1 MPLTPLPMT
10 KIQFVRPL
18 SRLSRMILASLAA
31 ILLVVWGS
39 VVWGLQ
45 SLHQTAIRNQI
56 QESSNI
62 SRVLQEQTTRVLAIV
77 DKLTL
82 RANESSASASRQ
94 STPLQQIDT
103 VRLTNETGLFPDIL
117 SQFSVVDAQGRFLS
131 SNLDPTGEKSGHVD
145 LSDREHIRVHL
156 NPQLAPEA
164 LQRINASGLFIGKP
178 VLGKVSKL
186 WTIQVSRKLHNAAG
200 DVVGVV
206 VASVNP
212 VYFEQVYK
220 DVQLGPRGTITL
232 IGDDDIVRAQVIGG
246 QHQGM
251 GKTFDP
257 GMRDPQEAKTAEQIS
272 FMRLADKGQQDIV
285 VSRLIPGY
293 PLRLQVSTTTDWAL
307 TNWHET
313 LNITLVLTGLMS
325 LGAVVATLLFIRI
338 VRKIENQSEEIR
350 AQNQTQEMT
359 MDAMQDGVLLL
370 DREGRLVK
378 TNPMALELLGNRK
391 DEVDGVRID
400 EVLPGEQNQQRM
412 SDWFVFDQ
420 DQQMRYLARQI
431 KAAAGAAPAIPI
443 PLLSVDPV
451 GHLLWATTSA
461 CELFGLDPSA
471 PGTDVFAQETVR
483 QLQQAAS
490 SATADAGPIQAVE
503 ISWRAGDLRP
513 LRMPTLHVRLNEE
526 MPQWVFW
533 IMPDTDALSAYA
545 IRTLRNTEWRILRA
559 DAATITPVLL
569 SASPLLD
576 PFNRLTGAV
585 LSMKDVRDVKAKE
598 EENLRM
604 VKKMEQSQ
612 KLDALGQ
619 LAAGVA
625 HDFNN
630 LLGMIQ
636 SHAELVEMK
645 VGADSPANKNLQAIL
660 QAITRAHNIVLTLN
674 SLGRDAKNDQAAA
687 ATHSLFELSPVL
699 HETQSLLQA
708 SLKGI
713 DIGLETVGP
722 VPGHIMLKGESGE
735 LQQVLV
741 NLCVNASHA
750 IGEQRKG
757 RITLQTSCGVDGT
770 VNLEVIDNGGG
781 IPPEILPRI
790 FEPFFTTKGV
800 GKGTGLG
807 LAMVHSIITKMGG
820 TIDCHSEM
828 GVGTRFS
835 IRLPSVQG

>member
-1 MPLTPLPMT
+1 MPMT
-10 KIQFVRPL
+10 PIRFFRQL
-18 SRLSRMILASLAA
+18 SRLDRTILLSLAV

-82 RANESSASASRQ
+82 RANESTVAASR
-94 STPLQQIDT
+94 PGGALQQIDT

-117 SQFSVVDAQGRFLS
+117 SQFSIVDAQGRFLS
-131 SNLDPTGEKSGHVD
+131 SNLDPSGEKSAHVD
-145 LSDREHIRVHL
+145 LSEREHIRVHL
-156 NPQLAPEA
+156 HPELAPDA
-164 LQRINASGLFIGKP
+164 LQRVNANGLFIGKP

-200 DVVGVV
+200 EVVGVV

-212 VYFEQVYK
+212 AYFEQVYK
-220 DVQLGPRGTITL
+220 DVQLGPQGTITL
-232 IGDDDIVRAQVIGG
+232 IGDDDIVRAQVVGG
-246 QHQGM
+246 RNQGM
-251 GKTFDP
+251 GQTLASV
-257 GMRDPQEAKTAEQIS
+257 MRDPQEAKTSDQVS
-272 FMRLADKGQQDIV
+272 FMRRVDSAQQDIV
-285 VSRLIPGY
+285 VSRPVPGY

-307 TNWHET
+307 ANWHET

-325 LGAVVATLLFIRI
+325 LGAVVATLLFLRI
-338 VRKIENQSEEIR
+338 VRKIEHQSEEIR
-350 AQNQTQEMT
+350 AQHQMQEMT

-378 TNPMALELLGNRK
+378 ANPMALELLGTRR
-391 DEVDGVRID
+391 DEVDGVRMD
-400 EVLPGEQNQQRM
+400 AVLPGEQNQRSM
-412 SDWFVFDQ
+412 SDWFVFDLA
-420 DQQMRYLARQI
+420 QQMRYLERQI
-431 KAAAGAAPAIPI
+431 RSAAGAAPSIPI
-443 PLLSVDPV
+443 PLLSVNPL
-451 GHLLWATTSA
+451 GQLRWATPSA
-461 CELFGLDPSA
+461 CELFGLDPAA
-471 PGTDVFAQETVR
+471 PGTDVFAPDTVQ
-483 QLQQAAS
+483 QLLQAA
-490 SATADAGPIQAVE
+490 ADAQGHVGQPQTVE
-503 ISWRAGDLRP
+503 ITWRAGDLLP
-513 LRMPTLHVRLNEE
+513 LRMPTLHVLLGHETPE
-526 MPQWVFW
+526 SVFW
-533 IMPDTDALSAYA
+533 IMPNADALSAYA
-545 IRTLRNTEWRILRA
+545 IRTLRNTEWRILHA
-559 DAATITPVLL
+559 EDGAITPVLL

-576 PFNRLTGAV
+576 PYSRLTGAV

-645 VGADSPANKNLQAIL
+645 IGADSPAHKNLQAIL
-660 QAITRAHNIVLTLN
+660 QAITRAHSIVLTLN
-674 SLGRDAKNDQAAA
+674 SLGRQAKNDQEAAA
-687 ATHSLFELSPVL
+687 AQSVFELSPLL

-713 DIGLETVGP
+713 EIGLNSVGN
-722 VPGHIMLKGESGE
+722 VPEHILLQGESGA

-750 IGEQRKG
+750 IGEHRKG
-757 RITLQTSCGVDGT
+757 RITLETRCEVDGT
-770 VNLEVIDNGGG
+770 VGLDVVDNGSG

-820 TIDCHSEM
+820 TIECQSEL

-835 IRLPSVQG
+835 LRLPCVLR

>member
-1 MPLTPLPMT
+1 MT
-10 KIQFVRPL
+10 NIRFVRPL
-18 SRLSRMILASLAA
+18 SRLGRMILVSLAV

-39 VVWGLQ
+39 VIWGLQ
-45 SLHQTAIRNQI
+45 SLHQTAMRNQI

-82 RANESSASASRQ
+82 RANESTASAPR
-94 STPLQQIDT
+94 TGTALQQIDT

-117 SQFSVVDAQGRFLS
+117 SQFSIVDAQGRFLS

-145 LSDREHIRVHL
+145 LSEREHIRVHL

-164 LQRINASGLFIGKP
+164 LQRVNANGLFIGKP

-200 DVVGVV
+200 EVIGVV

-220 DVQLGPRGTITL
+220 DVQLGPKGTITL
-232 IGDDDIVRAQVIGG
+232 IGDDDIVRAQVVGG
-246 QHQGM
+246 KNQGM
-251 GKTFDP
+251 GKTFEP
-257 GMRDPQEAKTAEQIS
+257 GMRDPQEARTTEQTS
-272 FMRLADKGQQDIV
+272 FVRRVDKGQQDIV

-313 LNITLVLTGLMS
+313 LQITLVLTGLMS
-325 LGAVVATLLFIRI
+325 LGAVVATLLFLRV
-338 VRKIENQSEEIR
+338 VRKIEIQSEEIR
-350 AQNQTQEMT
+350 AQHQMQEMT

-378 TNPMALELLGNRK
+378 ANPMAFELLGARR

-400 EVLPGEQNQQRM
+400 EVLPGEQNQHSM
-412 SDWFVFDQ
+412 ADWFVFDQ
-420 DQQMRYLARQI
+420 AQRMRYLERQI
-431 KAAAGAAPAIPI
+431 QAAAGAAPAIPI
-443 PLLSVDPV
+443 PLLSVNPLGQLV
-451 GHLLWATTSA
+451 WATTSA
-461 CELFGLDPSA
+461 CELFGLDPAA
-471 PGTDVFAQETVR
+471 PGTDVFAQETVQ
-483 QLQQAAS
+483 QLQQAA
-490 SATADAGPIQAVE
+490 ALAQAGQPQTLE

-513 LRMPTLHVRLNEE
+513 LRMPTLHVLLGQET
-526 MPQWVFW
+526 PQSVFW
-533 IMPDTDALSAYA
+533 IMPSADALSAYA

-559 DAATITPVLL
+559 EGATITPVLL

-576 PFNRLTGAV
+576 PYSRLTGAV

-645 VGADSPANKNLQAIL
+645 IGADSPAHKNLQAIL

-674 SLGRDAKNDQAAA
+674 SLGRDARNDQDAAA
-687 ATHSLFELSPVL
+687 AQSLFELSPL
-699 HETQSLLQA
+699 LQETQSLLQA

-713 DIGLETVGP
+713 DIGLDTAGTVP
-722 VPGHIMLKGESGE
+722 DHILLKGESGA

-750 IGEQRKG
+750 IGEHRKG
-757 RITLQTSCGVDGT
+757 RITLQTRCAADGT
-770 VNLEVIDNGGG
+770 VTLEVVDNGAG
-781 IPPEILPRI
+781 IPPDILPRI

-807 LAMVHSIITKMGG
+807 LAMVHSIVTKMGG
-820 TIDCHSEM
+820 TIECQSEL

-835 IRLPSVQG
+835 IRLPCVVR

>member
-1 MPLTPLPMT
+1 MT
-10 KIQFVRPL
+10 DIRFARPL
-18 SRLSRMILASLAA
+18 SRLGRTILISLGV

-39 VVWGLQ
+39 VIWGLK

-62 SRVLQEQTTRVLAIV
+62 SRVLQEQTARVLAIV
-77 DKLTL
+77 DKVTL
-82 RANESSASASRQ
+82 RAND
-94 STPLQQIDT
+94 STATATRPAAALQQIDT

-117 SQFSVVDAQGRFLS
+117 SQFSIVDAQGRFLS
-131 SNLDPTGEKSGHVD
+131 SNLDPSGEKSGHVD
-145 LSDREHIRVHL
+145 LSEREHIRVHL

-164 LQRINASGLFIGKP
+164 LQRVNANGLFIGKP

-200 DVVGVV
+200 EVVGVV

-232 IGDDDIVRAQVIGG
+232 IGDDDVVRAQVVGG
-246 QHQGM
+246 QNQGM
-251 GKTFDP
+251 GKTFEP
-257 GMRDPQEAKTAEQIS
+257 GMRDQEEVRTAEQIS
-272 FMRLADKGQQDIV
+272 FMRQVDRGQQEIV

-293 PLRLQVSTTTDWAL
+293 PLRLQVATTTEWAL
-307 TNWHET
+307 SNWHET

-325 LGAVVATLLFIRI
+325 LGALVATLLFLRI
-338 VRKIENQSEEIR
+338 VRKIEHQSEEIR
-350 AQNQTQEMT
+350 AQHQKQEMT

-378 TNPMALELLGNRK
+378 ANPMALELLGARG

-400 EVLPGEQNQQRM
+400 EVLPGEQNQHSM
-412 SDWFVFDQ
+412 SDWLVFDQ
-420 DQQMRYLARQI
+420 AQQMRYLERQI
-431 KAAAGAAPAIPI
+431 SAAAGAAPAIPI
-443 PLLSVDPV
+443 PLLSVNPL
-451 GHLLWATTSA
+451 GQLLWATTSA

-471 PGTDVFAQETVR
+471 PGTDVFGADTVA
-483 QLQQAAS
+483 QLQQLAAG
-490 SATADAGPIQAVE
+490 AEARTGEPQTVD

-513 LRMPTLHVRLNEE
+513 LRMPTLHVLLGQEK
-526 MPQWVFW
+526 PQSVFW
-533 IMPDTDALSAYA
+533 ILPSADALSAYA

-559 DAATITPVLL
+559 EGATITPVLL

-576 PFNRLTGAV
+576 PYSRLTGAV

-598 EENLRM
+598 EENLHM

-645 VGADSPANKNLQAIL
+645 IGADSPANKNLQAIL

-674 SLGRDAKNDQAAA
+674 SLGRNAKSEQEAGAAQ
-687 ATHSLFELSPVL
+687 SLFELAPLL

-713 DIGLETVGP
+713 EIGLHTDGTVP
-722 VPGHIMLKGESGE
+722 EHILLQGDSGA

-750 IGEQRKG
+750 IGEHRKG
-757 RITLQTSCGVDGT
+757 RIALQTGYAADGMVT
-770 VNLEVIDNGGG
+770 LEVIDNGSG
-781 IPPEILPRI
+781 IPPDILPRI

-807 LAMVHSIITKMGG
+807 LAMVHSIITQMGG
-820 TIDCHSEM
+820 TIECHSEP
-828 GVGTRFS
+828 GVGTRFTL
-835 IRLPSVQG
+835 RLPCVLR

>member
-1 MPLTPLPMT
+1 M
-10 KIQFVRPL
+10 RHL
-18 SRLSRMILASLAA
+18 SRLGRMILISLIF
-31 ILLVVWGS
+31 ILLSVWG
-39 VVWGLQ
+39 VVIWGLQ

-77 DKLTL
+77 DRVTL
-82 RANESSASASRQ
+82 RANESTLSAAK
-94 STPLQQIDT
+94 TVTALQQVDT
-103 VRLTNETGLFPDIL
+103 VRLANETGLFPDIL
-117 SQFSVVDAQGRFLS
+117 SQLSVVDAQGRFLS

-156 NPQLAPEA
+156 HPELVPEA
-164 LQRINASGLFIGKP
+164 FQRVNANGLFIGKP

-186 WTIQVSRKLHNAAG
+186 WTIQVSRKLYNASGEIAG
-200 DVVGVV
+200 VL

-220 DVQLGPRGTITL
+220 DVQLGAEGMITL
-232 IGDDDIVRAQVIGG
+232 IGDDDIVRAQVVGA
-246 QHQGM
+246 QPQGM
-251 GKTFDP
+251 GKTLDMA
-257 GMRDPQEAKTAEQIS
+257 MRDPQEAKTAQQIS
-272 FMRLADKGQQDIV
+272 FTRVTEGGHQDIV
-285 VSRLIPGY
+285 VSRRIPAY

-307 TNWHET
+307 SNWHET

-325 LGAVVATLLFIRI
+325 LGAVVAALLFIRV
-338 VRKIENQSEEIR
+338 VRKIENQSDEIR
-350 AQNQTQEMT
+350 AQHQMQEIT
-359 MDAMQDGVLLL
+359 IDAMQDGVLLL
-370 DREGRLVK
+370 DRDGRLIK
-378 TNPMALELLGNRK
+378 ANPMALELLGSRK
-391 DEVDGVRID
+391 DEVEGVHISL
-400 EVLPGEQNQQRM
+400 VLPGEQNQASM
-412 SDWFVFDQ
+412 ADWFVFNQ
-420 DQQMRYLARQI
+420 EQQMRYLLRRIQS
-431 KAAAGAAPAIPI
+431 AAGVAPAIPI
-443 PLLSVDPV
+443 PLLSVDLQ
-451 GHLLWATTSA
+451 GQLIWATTSA
-461 CELFGLDPSA
+461 CELFGLDPEA
-471 PGTDVFAQETVR
+471 PGRDVFAPETVS
-483 QLQQAAS
+483 QLQLAAM
-490 SATADAGPIQAVE
+490 AKPGPLGQGQIVE
-503 ISWRAGDLRP
+503 ISWRAGELLP
-513 LRMPTLHVRLNEE
+513 LRLPTLHVP
-526 MPQWVFW
+526 MPPPAQQAVFW
-533 IMPDTDALSAYA
+533 IVPSADALSAYA
-545 IRTLRNTEWRILRA
+545 IRTLRNTEWRILSA
-559 DAATITPVLL
+559 EDASITPVLL

-576 PFNRLTGAV
+576 PFSRLTGAV
-585 LSMKDVRDVKAKE
+585 LSMKDVRDVKQKE

-645 VGADSPANKNLQAIL
+645 VGPDSPAKKNLQAIL

-674 SLGRDAKNDQAAA
+674 SLGRDAKNEQSDDA
-687 ATHSLFELSPVL
+687 SLHQFELSAL
-699 HETQSLLQA
+699 LQETQSLLQA

-713 DIGLETVGP
+713 DVELSPLGTL
-722 VPGHIMLKGESGE
+722 PGQIMLKGESGA

-757 RITLQTSCGVDGT
+757 RITLQTSCTTDGF
-770 VNLEVIDNGGG
+770 VNLDVVDNGSG
-781 IPPEILPRI
+781 IPPDILPRI

-820 TIDCHSEM
+820 SIECHSEM
-828 GVGTRFS
+828 GVGTRFCIS
-835 IRLPSVQG
+835 LPCVLR